1 MKKSWELSRRTLLRG
16 AGTLLAL
23 PVLEAMAPSIAR
35 AQAAGAPSPRRM
47 AFFFVP
53 NGMYPGDWY
62 PTTSGENYTLS
73 PLLSPLSAFKSDM
86 LVLSG
91 LGNQPSHASSVD
103 VGHVAS
109 TSTFLTAT
117 SVGDAPL
124 RNGISVDQVAASQLK
139 QYTRFPSLELGTK
152 SGTSYVLHNN
162 ISWGANSTPMPKEIR
177 PDLLWDRLFEGLNT
191 NQTPQEIEA
200 RRRRRLSVLDAVK
213 DDATR
218 LQSKLGWQDQLR
230 VDEYLTGVRE
240 LEQRVQETRV
250 VQCTPSARPAQP
262 ADVRTQVRLLL
273 DLMVLAF
280 QCDLTRVATF
290 MYGEAVDET
299 SYPFLSVTDTN
310 GATVAVNQGHHTLS
324 HDIATAGS
332 LSQRMYSAICK
343 WEVEQFAY
351 LLSKMKAVQEPD
363 GTLLDNSVVMFGS
376 GIGES
381 NVHDTLN
388 MPVVLA
394 GRGGGKIRPGRH
406 LVYKDYTSYFTPG
419 VPVAKLFV
427 SMLGTVGVNVAKFG
441 EDGDGPLPDLA

>member
-23 PVLEAMAPSIAR
+23 PVLEAMAPAVAR

-47 AFFFVP
+47 AVFFVP
-53 NGMYPGDWY
+53 NGMYPPEWY
-62 PTTSGENYTLS
+62 PATSGEGYALS
-73 PLLSPLSAFKSDM
+73 PLLTPLAPFKSDV

-91 LGNQPSHASSVD
+91 LGNKPSHASSVD

-109 TSTFLTAT
+109 TSTLLTGT
-117 SVGDAPL
+117 SVADGPL
-124 RNGISVDQVAASQLK
+124 RNGISMDQVAAAQLK

-152 SGTSYVLHNN
+152 SGTSFVLHNN
-162 ISWGANSTPMPKEIR
+162 ISWSANSTPMPKEIR
-177 PDLLWDRLFEGLNT
+177 PDVLFDRLFEGMNS
-191 NQTPQEIEA
+191 NQSNQQAEA

-213 DDATR
+213 EDATR
-218 LQSKLGWQDQLR
+218 LESRLGRQDRLR

-240 LEQRVQETRV
+240 LEQRVEQTRP
-250 VQCTPSARPAQP
+250 VQCTPGAKPAEP
-262 ADVRTQVRLLL
+262 TDVRDQVKLML
-273 DLMVLAF
+273 DMMVLAF
-280 QCDLTRVATF
+280 QCDMTRVATF
-290 MYGEAVDET
+290 MYGEAVDDS
-299 SYPFLSVTDTN
+299 SYDFL
-310 GATVAVNQGHHTLS
+310 TVADDQGNRVPVSQGHHTLS
-324 HDIATAGS
+324 HEIAPGS

-363 GTLLDNSVVMFGS
+363 GTLLDNSVVMFAS

-381 NVHDTLN
+381 NLHDTLN

-406 LVYKDYTSYFTPG
+406 VVYKDYTNFFTPG
-419 VPVAKLFV
+419 VPITKLFI
-427 SMLGTVGVNVAKFG
+427 SMLGTVGVNVTKFG
-441 EDGDGPLPDLA
+441 QDGDGPLPNLA

>member
-16 AGTLLAL
+16 AGTLMAL
-23 PVLEAMAPSIAR
+23 PVLEAMAPSLAR
-35 AQAAGAPSPRRM
+35 AQAAGMASPRRM
-47 AFFFVP
+47 ACFFVP

-73 PLLSPLSAFKSDM
+73 PLLSPLAALKNDF

-91 LGNQPSHASSVD
+91 LGNKPSHASPVD

-109 TSTFLTAT
+109 TSTFLTGT
-117 SVGDAPL
+117 SVAETPL

-162 ISWGANSTPMPKEIR
+162 ISWSANNTPMPKEIR
-177 PDLLWDRLFEGLNT
+177 PDLLFDRLFEGMNS
-191 NQTPQEIEA
+191 NQSAQELES

-213 DDATR
+213 DDASR
-218 LQSKLGWQDQLR
+218 LQSKLGKQDQLR

-240 LEQRVQETRV
+240 LETRIEQTRP
-250 VQCTPSARPAQP
+250 VQCTPGTKPAQP
-262 ADVRTQVRLLL
+262 ADVRQQVRLML
-273 DLMVLAF
+273 DMMVLAF

-290 MYGEAVDET
+290 MYGEAVDDA
-299 SYPFLSVTDTN
+299 SYPFLSVQDTN
-310 GATVAVNQGHHTLS
+310 GSTVAVSQGHHTLS
-324 HDIATAGS
+324 HDIAAGS

-363 GTLLDNSVVMFGS
+363 GTLLDNSVVLFGS

-381 NVHDTLN
+381 NLHDTLN
-388 MPVVLA
+388 LPVLLA
-394 GRGGGKIRPGRH
+394 GRGGGTIRPGRH
-406 LVYKDYTSYFTPG
+406 VVYKDYMSYFTAG
-419 VPVAKLFV
+419 VPITKLFV
-427 SMLGTVGVNVAKFG
+427 SMLGAVGVNVTKFG
-441 EDGDGPLPDLA
+441 EDGDGPLPNLS